1 MLWIKVLHLL
11 FVIAW
16 MAGVF
21 YLPRILVH
29 AVEGMTAQEDTRRL
43 VIMAS
48 KLLRFST
55 LMMVLAVVPGMILW
69 LYYGTTGT
77 WLHLKLLFV
86 IGLALYQWQ
95 SFRYVKQLQ
104 NNRVIR
110 TSLFFRLYNEAA
122 LVLLVPILILV
133 VFKPQF

>member
-95 SFRYVKQLQ
+95 SFHYVKQLQ

>member
-48 KLLRFST
+48 KLLHFST

-104 NNRVIR
+104 NNQVIR